1 MPRVGTAT
9 VRSPAVPD
17 PPSRDSWHAPSARN
31 GLTVFFVSGMLMSF
45 LGAVLPVWGYHIRGN
60 LVEAGRY
67 FLAMAIGLA
76 VSYPSARLLLAR
88 RGVRWSVTAGCGLAA
103 VAFLWLGAAAPPAA
117 WGWRAG
123 GVVLLGLSAGW
134 LNAAAFQSI
143 SRIYEH
149 DPASTVNM
157 AGTLFGLGCLVTVAG
172 LRLGYYV
179 YDATSLMILLAVP
192 CAFAA
197 GLYWRSGFLTPAA
210 HERKPVQRVFE
221 EVRSPGAVL
230 FSLILFF
237 QLGNEWSIAGWLP
250 VFLVQ
255 RVGLSP
261 ERAILLL
268 AAYWLALTLG
278 RVLAQGLL
286 AQVGHGKLLIS
297 SVAAS
302 LTGCLILLSTNN
314 YFGCWVG
321 TLLCGAGYSAVYPLV
336 IEKIGSRF
344 PDYHPGFYNGLLSL
358 GTAGGLVVPWLLGYA
373 ATWAGLGAIVAIPAA
388 GIVMVFVLLSIL
400 WLEARLSG
408 AALSNS

>member
-1 MPRVGTAT
+1 MPRVGLAT
-9 VRSPAVPD
+9 VRPPVLAD
-17 PPSRDSWHAPSARN
+17 PPSQDSWHAPSARN
-31 GLTVFFVSGMLMSF
+31 GLTVFFISGMLMSF
-45 LGAVLPVWGYHIRGN
+45 LGAALPVWGYHIRGN
-60 LVEAGRY
+60 LVEAARY
-67 FLAMAIGLA
+67 FLAMAVGLA
-76 VSYPSARLLLAR
+76 LSYPTSRLLLVR
-88 RGVRWSVTAGCGLAA
+88 HGVRGAVTTGCAVAA
-103 VAFLWLGAAAPPAA
+103 VAFLWLGAAAPPAT

-123 GVVLLGLSAGW
+123 GVALLGLGAGW
-134 LNAAAFQSI
+134 LNASAFQSI

-157 AGTLFGLGCLVTVAG
+157 AGTLFGLGCLVTVAS
-172 LRLGYYV
+172 LRLGYYI

-197 GLYWRSGFLTPAA
+197 GLYWRSAFLA
-210 HERKPVQRVFE
+210 PVQHEPRPVKRVLD

-230 FSLILFF
+230 FTLILFF

-286 AQVGHGKLLIS
+286 AQVGHGKMLIS

-302 LTGCLILLSTNN
+302 LFGCVILLSTNN

-321 TLLCGAGYSAVYPLV
+321 TLLCGSGYSAVYPLV
-336 IEKIGSRF
+336 IEKIGDRF

-373 ATWAGLGAIVAIPAA
+373 VSWGGLTAIVAIPAA

-408 AALSNS
+408 AKLSS

>member
-1 MPRVGTAT
+1 
-9 VRSPAVPD
+9 
-17 PPSRDSWHAPSARN
+17 
-31 GLTVFFVSGMLMSF
+31 MLMSF

-67 FLAMAIGLA
+67 FLAMALGLA
-76 VSYPSARLLLAR
+76 LSYPSSRLLLAR
-88 RGVRWSVTAGCGLAA
+88 HGVRISVTAGCALAA

-117 WGWRAG
+117 WGWRSAG
-123 GVVLLGLSAGW
+123 LLLLGLAAGW
-134 LNAAAFQSI
+134 LNASAFQSI

-157 AGTLFGLGCLVTVAG
+157 AGTLFGLGCLTTVAG

-179 YDATSLMILLAVP
+179 YDATSLMVLLAVP

-197 GLYWRSGFLTPAA
+197 GLYWRSGFLAPAA
-210 HERKPVQRVFE
+210 HEPRPVKGVFQ

-237 QLGNEWSIAGWLP
+237 QFGNEWSIAGWLP

-261 ERAILLL
+261 DRAILLL
-268 AAYWLALTLG
+268 AAFWLALTLG

-286 AQVGHGKLLIS
+286 AQTGHGKLLIA

-302 LTGCLILLSTNN
+302 LIGCLILLSTNN

-321 TLLCGAGYSAVYPLV
+321 ILLCGTGSSAVYPLV

-373 ATWAGLGAIVAIPAA
+373 ATWIGLGAIVAIPAA

-408 AALSNS
+408 AVTNS